1 MLNYFLR
8 SKDKN
13 KDMFRKLVSNLP
25 FSPALVG
32 QLGFYA
38 RRLKKEE
45 VTRRLGLIVTA
56 LALVVQSF
64 AVFSPPESANA
75 ANNSDFIRGGVS
87 SRSEILDVYDRSAKG
102 NGDFKDIMDYA
113 GVTRAELSKVE
124 LKTLNSQSEGKGKD
138 AWQTWGR
145 VHRFSASQGEVK
157 HVVPQT
163 SGGTS
168 TVYSKPFWLYDT
180 TSWSTKHGS
189 DYKAYIGYSK
199 KIGKFAIM
207 KDCGNLITTTT
218 PKPAPEGSFI
228 AATCETI
235 KGSAFDARNTKEDVK
250 VYLYFNGPPGKGEK
264 AGPITASG
272 SNNTFTYAVPQ
283 KYKTSTGST
292 KVWGVLVPLAGWND
306 NSVQFKN
313 TATIPGNCVKPQPKP
328 MSACATLQG
337 RLIERTKY
345 SLVAKSSAESGAKI
359 TTYVFTVKDSSGK
372 VVQTKTVNSTATQV
386 DSGTIT
392 LATAGTY
399 SADVVV
405 KTSEGDRS
413 GAGCTTT
420 LKVAAP
426 EMCALNPSLPKS
438 SPDCKPCEGNSQI
451 WYQDAACRPET
462 AQSKEAK
469 NLTQNADA
477 STVVAQ
483 ASDRIEY
490 TVYIENVGEVPA
502 AAPITEELTDVME
515 YATLQDNGGGT
526 YNADTHT
533 LNWASVTLQPGEK
546 ASRTFVVKVNDKIAT
561 TAEGQ
566 SEPGS
571 YDCVMT
577 NAFGNT
583 VNVRVACEAPK
594 VLEQTVS
601 ELPKTGPTE
610 NLIFAGILAALVTYF
625 WARSRQMGKEV
636 RLIRKDFNSGTL

>member
-1 MLNYFLR
+1 
-8 SKDKN
+8 
-13 KDMFRKLVSNLP
+13 MFRKLVSNLP

-45 VTRRLGLIVTA
+45 ITRRMGLIVTA

-87 SRSEILDVYDRSAKG
+87 SRAEILEVYDKSAKG

-113 GVTRAELSKVE
+113 GVTREELSKVE

-157 HVVPQT
+157 HVIPLT
-163 SGGTS
+163 AGGKT

-180 TSWSTKHGS
+180 TSWSTKHGT

-207 KDCGNLITTTT
+207 KGCGNLITTTT
-218 PKPAPEGSFI
+218 PKPAPSGSFI
-228 AATCETI
+228 EATCDTI
-235 KGSAFDARNTKEDVK
+235 RGSAMDARNKNQQIK

-264 AGPITASG
+264 AGPITTSG
-272 SNNTFTYAVPQ
+272 NGHTFSYSVPQ
-283 KYKTSTGST
+283 KYKTSTSST
-292 KVWGVLVPLAGWND
+292 KVWGVLIPLAGWND

-313 TATIPGNCVKPQPKP
+313 TVSIPGNCVKPQPKP
-328 MSACATLQG
+328 IAACSSLQG

-345 SLVAKSSAESGAKI
+345 SLVAKASTANGATISS
-359 TTYVFTVKDSSGK
+359 YVFTVTDASGK
-372 VVQTKTVNSTATQV
+372 VVETRTTNSSALQV
-386 DSGTIT
+386 DSGAIT
-392 LATAGTY
+392 LANPGVYTA
-399 SADVVV
+399 SVVV
-405 KTSEGDRS
+405 KTSTGDKTAAACS
-413 GAGCTTT
+413 TT

-426 EMCALNPSLPKS
+426 EMCALNPDLPKS
-438 SPDCKPCEGNSQI
+438 SADCQPCAGNAQL
-451 WYQDAACRPET
+451 WYKDEACTPAT
-462 AQSKEAK
+462 VQSKEAK

-477 STVVAQ
+477 TTVVAQ
-483 ASDRIEY
+483 ASDRVEY
-490 TVYIENVGEVPA
+490 TIYVENVGEVPA
-502 AAPITEELTDVME
+502 TTDVTEQLTDVTE
-515 YATLQDNGGGT
+515 YASIQDNGGGA
-526 YNADTHT
+526 YDSDSHV
-533 LNWASVTLQPGEK
+533 LSWGSVTLQPGEK
-546 ASRTFVVKVNDKIAT
+546 ISRSFVIKVNDQIAT

-594 VLEQTVS
+594 VVEQTIS
-601 ELPKTGPTE
+601 ELPSTGPTE
-610 NLIFAGILAALVTYF
+610 NMIFAGGLAAIVTYF

-636 RLIRKDFNSGTL
+636 RLIRKDFNAGTI

>member
-1 MLNYFLR
+1 
-8 SKDKN
+8 
-13 KDMFRKLVSNLP
+13 MFRKLVSNLP

-45 VTRRLGLIVTA
+45 ITRRMGLIVTA

-87 SRSEILDVYDRSAKG
+87 SRAEILEVYDKSAKG

-113 GVTRAELSKVE
+113 GVTREELSKVE

-157 HVVPQT
+157 HVIPLT
-163 SGGTS
+163 TGGKT

-180 TSWSTKHGS
+180 TSWSTKHGT

-207 KDCGNLITTTT
+207 KGCGNLITTTT
-218 PKPAPEGSFI
+218 PKPAPSGSFI
-228 AATCETI
+228 EATCDTI
-235 KGSAFDARNTKEDVK
+235 RGSAMDARNKNQQIK

-264 AGPITASG
+264 AGPLTTSG
-272 SNNTFTYAVPQ
+272 NGHTFSYSVPQ
-283 KYKTSTGST
+283 KYKTSTSST
-292 KVWGVLVPLAGWND
+292 KVWGVLIPLAGWND

-313 TATIPGNCVKPQPKP
+313 TVSIPGNCVKPQPKP
-328 MSACATLQG
+328 IAACSSLQG

-345 SLVAKSSAESGAKI
+345 SLVAKASTANGATISS
-359 TTYVFTVKDSSGK
+359 YVFTVTDASGK
-372 VVQTKTVNSTATQV
+372 VVETRTTNSSALQV
-386 DSGTIT
+386 DSGAIT
-392 LATAGTY
+392 LANPGVYTA
-399 SADVVV
+399 SVVV
-405 KTSEGDRS
+405 KTSTGDKTAAACS
-413 GAGCTTT
+413 TT

-426 EMCALNPSLPKS
+426 EMCALNPDLPKS
-438 SPDCKPCEGNSQI
+438 SADCQPCAGNAQL
-451 WYQDAACRPET
+451 WYKDEACTPAT
-462 AQSKEAK
+462 VQSKEAK

-477 STVVAQ
+477 TTVVAQ
-483 ASDRIEY
+483 ASDRVEY
-490 TVYIENVGEVPA
+490 TIYVENVGEVPA
-502 AAPITEELTDVME
+502 TTDVTEQLTDVTE
-515 YATLQDNGGGT
+515 YASIQDNGGGA
-526 YNADTHT
+526 YDSDSHV
-533 LNWASVTLQPGEK
+533 LSWGSVTLQPGEK
-546 ASRTFVVKVNDKIAT
+546 ISRSFVIKVNDQIAT

-594 VLEQTVS
+594 VVEQTIS
-601 ELPKTGPTE
+601 ELPSTGPTE
-610 NLIFAGILAALVTYF
+610 NMIFAGGLAAIVTYF

-636 RLIRKDFNSGTL
+636 RLIRKDFNAGTI